1 MLRHL
6 HSHRLYVRSAAEQKL
21 KALPEPDD
29 AKGGA
34 KKKKKPG

>member
-6 HSHRLYVRSAAEQKL
+6 HSHRLYVRGAAEQK